1 MLGGSLAEWK
11 QENAGVGAGFRL
23 TAGRTEIEKP
33 NSGIPTDRAY
43 IGSMTKPPPS
53 PAQLARNERMRTAA
67 IEGAKA
73 RADIEA
79 RDVAIRKNME
89 RLRALRLAKEAEE
102 AARPKPVKASPG
114 KKAAAKQTTKLSDFL
129 ASQKSTG
136 RTT

>member
-1 MLGGSLAEWK
+1 MAFSAV
-11 QENAGVGAGFRL
+11 NR
-23 TAGRTEIEKP
+23 
-33 NSGIPTDRAY
+33 NSGATALAFRRIMT
-43 IGSMTKPPPS
+43 ILGLMTKSPPS

-102 AARPKPVKASPG
+102 AAKPKPAKPVKASARG
-114 KKAAAKQTTKLSDFL
+114 KKAAPKQTAKLSDFL
-129 ASQKSTG
+129 ASQRSTG

>member
-1 MLGGSLAEWK
+1 VK
-11 QENAGVGAGFRL
+11 
-23 TAGRTEIEKP
+23 
-33 NSGIPTDRAY
+33 SGILTDNAY
-43 IGSMTKPPPS
+43 MSSMTKPPPS

-79 RDVAIRKNME
+79 RDVAVRKNME

-102 AARPKPVKASPG
+102 ATQPKPVKAPAR
-114 KKAAAKQTTKLSDFL
+114 KKAAPKQTAKLSDFL

>member
-1 MLGGSLAEWK
+1 MTLLGGEGKS
-11 QENAGVGAGFRL
+11 R
-23 TAGRTEIEKP
+23 IC
-33 NSGIPTDRAY
+33 SGISANDAY
-43 IGSMTKPPPS
+43 MSSMSKSPPS

-102 AARPKPVKASPG
+102 AAKPKPVKAPARG
-114 KKAAAKQTTKLSDFL
+114 RKAAPKQTAKLSDFL
-129 ASQKSTG
+129 ASQRSTG

>member
-1 MLGGSLAEWK
+1 
-11 QENAGVGAGFRL
+11 
-23 TAGRTEIEKP
+23 
-33 NSGIPTDRAY
+33 
-43 IGSMTKPPPS
+43 MTKSPPS

-79 RDVAIRKNME
+79 RDVAVRKNME

-102 AARPKPVKASPG
+102 AAKPKPVKAPARG
-114 KKAAAKQTTKLSDFL
+114 KKAAPKQTPKLSDFL
-129 ASQKSTG
+129 ASQRSTG